1 MYADLKIQDKVEL
14 EVKKIKAENMDKD
27 GLKEAEAR
35 RRFMGKTSD
44 HLTVRQIM
52 LETILSF
59 FSSPL
64 RKLKISSSS
73 PEPQNQFN

>member
-44 HLTVRQIM
+44 YLTVRQRM
-52 LETILSF
+52 LETYVYILF
-59 FSSPL
+59 
-64 RKLKISSSS
+64 
-73 PEPQNQFN
+73 